1 MNERKLR
8 IARNTSTAGTRAR
21 ARNCA
26 EVGFWGLDVL
36 HLVRLQLKSGEEIR
50 VASLILGVGD
60 SLR

>member
-8 IARNTSTAGTRAR
+8 IARDTSTAGARAR

-26 EVGFWGLDVL
+26 EVGFWSLDVL
-36 HLVRLQLKSGEEIR
+36 HLVSLQLKSGEEIR
-50 VASLILGVGD
+50 VVSLILGVGD